1 MNYGKGLL
9 VVEENYGKENYSE
22 VNNVEQN
29 NTKKRTKFSWK
40 SFAIGTFAGLVASV
54 LLVVVSVNIYARVSG
69 QYLVVGLGRKETVED
84 VKVLDKKTAEK
95 VSEISQYMDLYYYED
110 YDVEEVRNGILHG
123 FVDGLGDPYS
133 VYYTKEEYEE
143 MNIQTTGTYYGIGAG
158 LRQDPKTM
166 EVTVSKVYSG
176 TPAEEAGLLKDDVIL
191 YVDDIDATS
200 MELSK
205 LVQNIRGEE
214 GTKVHLKIYR
224 DATKETLEFDVERRN
239 VELPSVEG
247 KLLEDGIG
255 YIQISEFQ
263 TNTAAQFDTQLKA
276 LMQQGATGFV
286 VDLRDNPGG
295 LLSAVTEIL
304 DELLP
309 EGLIVY
315 TEDKYGKREEFKS
328 DEQSIDL
335 PMVVLVNGNSAS
347 ASEIFAGAVKD
358 HGYAKIIGTTTY
370 GKGIVQKILKL
381 SDDDALKMTIAKY
394 YTPNGNYIHGVG
406 IEPDIEI
413 EYEVPEDGVYNQ
425 ETDNQLKRAVEVL
438 KEEL

>member
-1 MNYGKGLL
+1 M
-9 VVEENYGKENYSE
+9 EENYGKENYSE

-263 TNTAAQFDTQLKA
+263 TNTAAEFDTQLKA

-413 EYEVPEDGVYNQ
+413 VYEVPEDGVYNQ

>member
-1 MNYGKGLL
+1 M
-9 VVEENYGKENYSE
+9 EENYGKENYSE

-214 GTKVHLKIYR
+214 GTNVHLKIYR

>member
-1 MNYGKGLL
+1 M
-9 VVEENYGKENYSE
+9 EENYGKENYSEVNYSE

-247 KLLEDGIG
+247 KLLEDRIG

>member
-1 MNYGKGLL
+1 M
-9 VVEENYGKENYSE
+9 EENYGKENYSE

-286 VDLRDNPGG
+286 VDLRDYPGG

-335 PMVVLVNGNSAS
+335 PMVVLVYGNSAS

>member
-1 MNYGKGLL
+1 M
-9 VVEENYGKENYSE
+9 EENYGKENYSE

-40 SFAIGTFAGLVASV
+40 SFAIGTFAGLVTSV
-54 LLVVVSVNIYARVSG
+54 FLVVVSVNIYARVSG

>member
-1 MNYGKGLL
+1 M
-9 VVEENYGKENYSE
+9 EENYGEEKYE

-29 NTKKRTKFSWK
+29 ITKKRTKFSWK
-40 SFAIGTFAGLVASV
+40 SFAIGTFAGLIASV

-69 QYLVVGLGRKETVED
+69 QYLVVGLGRKEAVED
-84 VKVLDKKTAEK
+84 VKVLDKKTADK

-247 KLLEDGIG
+247 KMLEDGIG

-328 DEQSIDL
+328 DAQSIDL

-425 ETDNQLKRAVEVL
+425 DTDNQLKKAVEVL

>member
-1 MNYGKGLL
+1 M
-9 VVEENYGKENYSE
+9 EENYGKENYSE